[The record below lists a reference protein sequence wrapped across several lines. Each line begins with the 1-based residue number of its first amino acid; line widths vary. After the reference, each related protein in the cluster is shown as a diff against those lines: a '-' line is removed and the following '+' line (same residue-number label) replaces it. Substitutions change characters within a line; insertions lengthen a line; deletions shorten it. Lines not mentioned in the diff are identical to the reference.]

1 MIAIENTTNVEQAI
15 LNPSTNEA
23 IICSPGGSVII
34 DEDYV
39 KDHSYLYS
47 SYIRKGLKV
56 VNCSSEEV
64 ELEVN
69 KIEDNSVKDSGDSL
83 TAVVDEPEPEP
94 TQPKRKRKS
103 KSNSEEVISSE
114 SGE

>member
-15 LNPSTNEA
+15 LNPSTNEV

-56 VNCSSEEV
+56 VNCSSKKV

-69 KIEDNSVKDSGDSL
+69 KVEDNSVKNSVNS
-83 TAVVDEPEPEP
+83 TTVVDEPEPI
-94 TQPKRKRKS
+94 QPKRKRKS